1 MKALLVED
9 EAALRL
15 ATTQTL
21 ELGGFAVQACAS
33 AEEALPLLLANFA
46 GVVVTDV
53 RLPGL
58 SGLDLLARVAAL
70 DTELPVIVVTGHGD
84 VSMAVEA
91 MRAGAY
97 DFIEKP
103 FASERL
109 MDAVKRA
116 QERRNLVLE
125 NRRLRS
131 ERAQH
136 PDMPD
141 LIGRS
146 EAIEHLKVVVRNVAP
161 TGVDILVNGQ
171 TGTGKE
177 VMARLIHAASGRKGN
192 FVAINCGALPESVF
206 ESEIFGHEAGAFTG
220 AQKRRIGKL
229 EFANG
234 GTVFLDEIESMPMA
248 LQVKLLRVLQERRLE
263 RLGGNES
270 VALDCRVVAASKAD
284 LLALS
289 AQGLFREDLYYRIGV
304 ISIDLPRLR
313 DRRED
318 IPLLLA
324 HFVAEAAQRYQRA
337 MPMWTP
343 EQMAAWQAA
352 DWPGNVRELRN
363 FAERLTLGLVPAASI
378 TPSPGAAAG
387 APHGEGLA
395 AGLAAPA
402 VPGAAFATGAGISSP
417 AGVATGAGMD
427 WAAGAGGTGSAAMTA
442 GPASAAGVA
451 MAAGVPAAGLVAGD
465 AEQPSLPQQVDAFE
479 RDLILRALAAADNNV
494 ALAADRLL
502 LPRKTL
508 YDKLKKHQ
516 IQRE

>member
-1 MKALLVED
+1 
-9 EAALRL
+9 
-15 ATTQTL
+15 
-21 ELGGFAVQACAS
+21 
-33 AEEALPLLLANFA
+33 
-46 GVVVTDV
+46 
-53 RLPGL
+53 
-58 SGLDLLARVAAL
+58 
-70 DTELPVIVVTGHGD
+70 
-84 VSMAVEA
+84 
-91 MRAGAY
+91 
-97 DFIEKP
+97 
-103 FASERL
+103 
-109 MDAVKRA
+109 
-116 QERRNLVLE
+116 
-125 NRRLRS
+125 
-131 ERAQH
+131 
-136 PDMPD
+136 
-141 LIGRS
+141 
-146 EAIEHLKVVVRNVAP
+146 
-161 TGVDILVNGQ
+161 
-171 TGTGKE
+171 
-177 VMARLIHAASGRKGN
+177 
-192 FVAINCGALPESVF
+192 
-206 ESEIFGHEAGAFTG
+206 
-220 AQKRRIGKL
+220 
-229 EFANG
+229 
-234 GTVFLDEIESMPMA
+234 MPMA

-363 FAERLTLGLVPAASI
+363 FAERLTLGLVPTAPVA
-378 TPSPGAAAG
+378 
-387 APHGEGLA
+387 APHSIP
-395 AGLAAPA
+395 AGVAAPA
-402 VPGAAFATGAGISSP
+402 TPGSTAGPAFATGAGISSP
-417 AGVATGAGMD
+417 AGAATGAGME
-427 WAAGAGGTGSAAMTA
+427 WAAGAGASGSAAMSA
-442 GPASAAGVA
+442 GAASAAGVV
-451 MAAGVPAAGLVAGD
+451 MAAGVPAAGAAGTE

-516 IQRE
+516 IQRD

>member
-15 ATTQTL
+15 ATSQTL
-21 ELGGFAVQACAS
+21 ELGGFAVQACSS

-70 DTELPVIVVTGHGD
+70 DAELPVIVVTGHGD
-84 VSMAVEA
+84 VTMAVEA

-103 FASERL
+103 FSSERL

-161 TGVDILVNGQ
+161 TGVDILINGQ

-324 HFVAEAAQRYQRA
+324 HFVAEAAQRYQRP

-363 FAERLTLGLVPAASI
+363 FAERLTLGLVPAAAKLS
-378 TPSPGAAAG
+378 AATSGSETAS
-387 APHGEGLA
+387 
-395 AGLAAPA
+395 
-402 VPGAAFATGAGISSP
+402 GAAFATGAGISSP
-417 AGVATGAGMD
+417 ANAATGAGME
-427 WAAGAGGTGSAAMTA
+427 WAAGAGATGSAAMSA
-442 GPASAAGVA
+442 GAASAAGVA
-451 MAAGVPAAGLVAGD
+451 MAAGAPHAGPVQSD
-465 AEQPSLPQQVDAFE
+465 TEQPSLPQQVDAFE

-516 IQRE
+516 IQRD

>member
-15 ATTQTL
+15 ATSQTL
-21 ELGGFAVQACAS
+21 ELGGFSVQACAS
-33 AEEALPLLLANFA
+33 AEAALPLLLANFA

-70 DTELPVIVVTGHGD
+70 DAELPVIVVTGHGD

-103 FASERL
+103 FSSERL

-125 NRRLRS
+125 NRRLRT

-161 TGVDILVNGQ
+161 TGVDILINGQ

-206 ESEIFGHEAGAFTG
+206 ESEIFGHEPGAFTG

-324 HFVAEAAQRYQRA
+324 HFVAEAARRYQRA
-337 MPMWTP
+337 MPIWTP

-378 TPSPGAAAG
+378 SPSHGAAASAG
-387 APHGEGLA
+387 AVHG
-395 AGLAAPA
+395 AGIPSN
-402 VPGAAFATGAGISSP
+402 AAFATGAGVSSP
-417 AGVATGAGMD
+417 AGAATGAGVE
-427 WAAGAGGTGSAAMTA
+427 WAAGAGAMGSAAMTA
-442 GPASAAGVA
+442 GAASAAGVA
-451 MAAGVPAAGLVAGD
+451 MAAGAPAAGLAAAD
-465 AEQPSLPQQVDAFE
+465 AEQSSLPQQVDAFE

-516 IQRE
+516 IQRD

>member
-15 ATTQTL
+15 ATSQTL

-70 DTELPVIVVTGHGD
+70 DAELPVIVVTGHGD
-84 VSMAVEA
+84 VTMAVEA

-103 FASERL
+103 FSSERL

-136 PDMPD
+136 PDVPD

-146 EAIEHLKVVVRNVAP
+146 EAIEHLKIVVRNVAP

-324 HFVAEAAQRYQRA
+324 HFVAEAAQRYQRP

-363 FAERLTLGLVPAASI
+363 FAERLTLGLVPAAI
-378 TPSPGAAAG
+378 APSQGAGTAGKLSAATM
-387 APHGEGLA
+387 
-395 AGLAAPA
+395 AGVTSGGVA
-402 VPGAAFATGAGISSP
+402 PGAAFATGAGISSP
-417 AGVATGAGMD
+417 AGAATGAGME
-427 WAAGAGGTGSAAMTA
+427 WAAGAGATASAAMTSGA
-442 GPASAAGVA
+442 ASAAGVA
-451 MAAGVPAAGLVAGD
+451 MAAGVPAAGTAQLD
-465 AEQPSLPQQVDAFE
+465 TEQPSLPQQVDAFE

-508 YDKLKKHQ
+508 YDKLKKHH
-516 IQRE
+516 IQRD

>member
-15 ATTQTL
+15 ATSQTL

-70 DTELPVIVVTGHGD
+70 DAELPVIVVTGHGD

-177 VMARLIHAASGRKGN
+177 VMARLIHAASGRRGN

-270 VALDCRVVAASKAD
+270 IPLDCRIVAASKAD

-363 FAERLTLGLVPAASI
+363 FAERLTLGLVPSATIAGIS
-378 TPSPGAAAG
+378 SGAAAPP
-387 APHGEGLA
+387 APGTVSGT
-395 AGLAAPA
+395 
-402 VPGAAFATGAGISSP
+402 AFATGAGISSP
-417 AGVATGAGMD
+417 AGAATGAGMQ
-427 WAAGAGGTGSAAMTA
+427 WAAGAGATGSAAMTA
-442 GPASAAGVA
+442 GAASAAGVA
-451 MAAGVPAAGLVAGD
+451 MAAGVPIAGAAQADG
-465 AEQPSLPQQVDAFE
+465 EQPSLPQQVDAFE

-508 YDKLKKHQ
+508 YDKLKKHH
-516 IQRE
+516 IQRD

>member
-15 ATTQTL
+15 ATSQTL

-70 DTELPVIVVTGHGD
+70 DAELPVIVVTGHGD

-177 VMARLIHAASGRKGN
+177 VMARLIHAASGRRGN

-270 VALDCRVVAASKAD
+270 IPLDCRIVAASKAD

-363 FAERLTLGLVPAASI
+363 FAERLTLGLVPSATIAGIS
-378 TPSPGAAAG
+378 SGAAA
-387 APHGEGLA
+387 
-395 AGLAAPA
+395 AGT
-402 VPGAAFATGAGISSP
+402 VSGTAFATGAGISSP
-417 AGVATGAGMD
+417 AGAATGAGMQ
-427 WAAGAGGTGSAAMTA
+427 WAAGAGATGSAAMTA
-442 GPASAAGVA
+442 GAASAAGVA
-451 MAAGVPAAGLVAGD
+451 MAAGVPIAGAAQADG
-465 AEQPSLPQQVDAFE
+465 EQPSLPQQVDAFE

-508 YDKLKKHQ
+508 YDKLKKHH
-516 IQRE
+516 IQRD

>member
-15 ATTQTL
+15 ATSQTL
-21 ELGGFAVQACAS
+21 ELGGFAVQACSS
-33 AEEALPLLLANFA
+33 AEEALPLLPANFA

-70 DTELPVIVVTGHGD
+70 DAELPVIVVTGHGD
-84 VSMAVEA
+84 VTMAVEA

-103 FASERL
+103 FSSERL

-161 TGVDILVNGQ
+161 TGVDILINGQ

-324 HFVAEAAQRYQRA
+324 HFVAEAAQRYQRP

-363 FAERLTLGLVPAASI
+363 FAERLTLGLVPAAANAPLSGI
-378 TPSPGAAAG
+378 PAPAGLGSGAAA
-387 APHGEGLA
+387 
-395 AGLAAPA
+395 
-402 VPGAAFATGAGISSP
+402 GAAFATGAGISSP
-417 AGVATGAGMD
+417 ASAATGAGME
-427 WAAGAGGTGSAAMTA
+427 WAAGAGATSSAAMTA
-442 GPASAAGVA
+442 GAASAAGVA
-451 MAAGVPAAGLVAGD
+451 MAAGVPAAGAAQSD

-516 IQRE
+516 IQRD

>member
-15 ATTQTL
+15 ATSQTL
-21 ELGGFAVQACAS
+21 ELGGFTVQACAS
-33 AEEALPLLLANFA
+33 AEEALPLLRPDYP

-53 RLPGL
+53 RLPGI
-58 SGLDLLARVAAL
+58 SGLDLLARIAAL
-70 DTELPVIVVTGHGD
+70 DAELPVIVVTGHGD
-84 VSMAVEA
+84 VDMAVAA
-91 MRAGAY
+91 MHAGAY

-103 FASERL
+103 FSSERL
-109 MDAVKRA
+109 MDAVRRA
-116 QERRNLVLE
+116 QERRSLVLE
-125 NRRLRS
+125 NRHLRA

-141 LIGRS
+141 LVGRS

-234 GTVFLDEIESMPMA
+234 GTVFLDEIESMPLA

-270 VALDCRVVAASKAD
+270 VALDCRVIAASKAD

-324 HFVAEAAQRYQRA
+324 HFVAEASQRYQR
-337 MPMWTP
+337 PVPRWTP
-343 EQMAAWQAA
+343 EQMASWQAA

-363 FAERLTLGLVPAASI
+363 FAERLTLGLVPAA
-378 TPSPGAAAG
+378 GA
-387 APHGEGLA
+387 
-395 AGLAAPA
+395 
-402 VPGAAFATGAGISSP
+402 ATGAGISAP
-417 AGVATGAGMD
+417 AGLATDAGLE
-427 WAAGAGGTGSAAMTA
+427 WAAGAGSAGSAAMSA
-442 GPASAAGVA
+442 GAASASGVA
-451 MAAGVPAAGLVAGD
+451 TAAGTPMAGD
-465 AEQPSLPQQVDAFE
+465 AEQPSLSQQVDAFE

-516 IQRE
+516 IQRD